1 MVQWSTSLGVNTCIF
16 HYIPFILPSTYIS
29 MAFNIMA
36 EVAAGTQI
44 NLLMEVEEVFNY
56 SIHAHPEA

>member
-1 MVQWSTSLGVNTCIF
+1 
-16 HYIPFILPSTYIS
+16 

-36 EVAAGTQI
+36 EMAADTQI
-44 NLLMEVEEVFNY
+44 NLLMEVEEVFNC